1 MREEHLVAAYTLAV
15 SSIPTEDLFEEETY
29 RNVFPDVVFSSIE
42 REFIGS
48 EATHLRGNESYDWI
62 SVGADVDFYSNN
74 FSGARQGRVVSID
87 YRPDDLVTNAI
98 VQHSSG
104 RQYMV
109 SFHEMCQPSPQ
120 RRRRMTT

>member
-15 SSIPTEDLFEEETY
+15 SSIPTDLLFEEETY

-42 REFIGS
+42 REFISS

-62 SVGADVDFYSNN
+62 GVGVDVDFYSRN
-74 FSGARQGRVVSID
+74 FLGARQGRIVSID
-87 YRPDDLVTNAI
+87 YRPDDLVTNVI

-104 RQYMV
+104 QQYMV
-109 SFHEMCQPSPQ
+109 GFHDLAQPIPH
-120 RRRRMTT
+120 RRRRQAP